1 MKSILFPT
9 DFTELSLNAFTY
21 AMEYAQKSNSK
32 LIVYHTYSEN
42 SDIPE
47 EAQQVY
53 DKVDIQNFRNKK
65 DKFPPFEKLIKDSK
79 VGDLKVKYV
88 VDEGNFIDSLKNYI
102 TRKEDKIDLIIMGT
116 QNKENSLFNIFMETN
131 TIKILQEINKPVI
144 AIPEK
149 ATFDGYLN
157 NIAFLVDYRED
168 EKEPLEQVI
177 LKTQEFNSN
186 LHVIHFDLAHGESI
200 SPLMSSFKDSLQLKD
215 LNNTKFISIDTINLK
230 KSLSEYCVNNTI
242 DMICVINH
250 KRNFYQRLFSLSLAE
265 DILNHLDIPVM
276 AIYSE

>member
-32 LIVYHTYSEN
+32 LIVYHTYSEKSN
-42 SDIPE
+42 ISEQAQKVYNKLDIE
-47 EAQQVY
+47 
-53 DKVDIQNFRNKK
+53 NFRSKK
-65 DKFPPFEKLIKDSK
+65 DKFPPFEKLIKNSK
-79 VGDLKVKYV
+79 VGNLKVKYV
-88 VDEGNFIDSLKNYI
+88 VDEGDFVTSFKNYVI
-102 TRKEDKIDLIIMGT
+102 RKEDKIDLIIMGT
-116 QNKENSLFNIFMETN
+116 QNKQNSLFDIFMETS
-131 TIKILQEINKPVI
+131 TIKILQDINKPVI
-144 AIPEK
+144 AIPEH
-149 ATFDGYLN
+149 ATFDGSLN

-177 LKTQEFNSN
+177 LQTQEFNSD

-200 SPLMSSFKDSLQLKD
+200 SPLMESFKDSLELEN
-215 LNNTKFISIDTINLK
+215 LNNVTFITIDTINLK
-230 KSLSEYCVNNTI
+230 ESLSQYCIDNNI

-250 KRNFYQRLFSLSLAE
+250 KRNFYQRLFSYSLAE

>member
-32 LIVYHTYSEN
+32 LIVYHTYSEKN
-42 SDIPE
+42 TISE
-47 EAQQVY
+47 EAQKVY
-53 DKVDIQNFRNKK
+53 NKLDIENFRSKK
-65 DKFPPFEKLIKDSK
+65 DKFPLFEKLIKNSK
-79 VGDLKVKYV
+79 AGNLKVKYV
-88 VDEGNFIDSLKNYI
+88 VKEGDFVTSLKNYVKK
-102 TRKEDKIDLIIMGT
+102 KEDKIDLIIMGT
-116 QNKENSLFNIFMETN
+116 QNKQNSLFDIFMETN

-144 AIPEK
+144 AIPEN
-149 ATFDGYLN
+149 ATFDGSLN
-157 NIAFLVDYRED
+157 NMAFLVDYRED

-177 LKTQEFNSN
+177 LQTQEFNSD

-200 SPLMSSFKDSLQLKD
+200 SPLMDSFKDSLELEN
-215 LNNTKFISIDTINLK
+215 LNNVTFITIDTINLK
-230 KSLSEYCVNNTI
+230 ESLSQYCVTNNI
-242 DMICVINH
+242 DMICIINH
-250 KRNFYQRLFSLSLAE
+250 KRNFYQRLFSYSLAE

>member
-42 SDIPE
+42 SEISE
-47 EAQQVY
+47 ETQKVY
-53 DKVDIQNFRNKK
+53 NKVDIQNFRSKK
-65 DKFPPFEKLIKDSK
+65 DKFPPFHKLIKESK
-79 VGDLKVKYV
+79 AGDLKVKYV
-88 VDEGNFIDSLKNYI
+88 VDEGNFIDSLKQYI
-102 TRKEDKIDLIIMGT
+102 IRKEDKIELIIMGT
-116 QNKENSLFNIFMETN
+116 QNKQNSLFDIFMETN
-131 TIKILQEINKPVI
+131 TIKILQDINKPVI

-149 ATFDGYLN
+149 AKFDGYLN

-177 LKTQEFNSN
+177 LQTQEFDSK
-186 LHVIHFDLAHGESI
+186 LHVIHFDLAHSETI
-200 SPLMSSFKDSLQLKD
+200 SPLMSAFKDSLQLKN
-215 LNNTKFISIDTINLK
+215 LNNVEFKTIDTINLK
-230 KSLSEYCVNNTI
+230 KSLSQYCIDNSI

-250 KRNFYQRLFSLSLAE
+250 KRNFYQRLFSFSLAE